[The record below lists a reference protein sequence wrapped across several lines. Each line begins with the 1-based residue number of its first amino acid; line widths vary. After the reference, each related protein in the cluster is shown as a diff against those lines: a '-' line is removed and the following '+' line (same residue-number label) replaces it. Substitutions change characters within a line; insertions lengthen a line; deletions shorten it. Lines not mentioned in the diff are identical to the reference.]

1 MLADFFENPLAT
13 RQVAEISK
21 TTDVVMIP
29 VTNVEVPKKAY
40 PSKTRWWIWTKRRP
54 QALTFIST
62 ILSSLQEKD

>member
-40 PSKTRWWIWTKRRP
+40 PSKTR
-54 QALTFIST
+54 
-62 ILSSLQEKD
+62 